1 MNIQSKIFNTTF
13 KGINQTL
20 LFPPPIF
27 LNLPIFPQMNNFPK
41 YKAINEPEENK
52 ENKYISKK
60 RGRKNKDFDLDN
72 TKIPQEK
79 KIHNKFSNDN
89 VKRRL
94 KALFHNYIINLLNN
108 LMKQKYN
115 VNKIKFVKIN
125 SKITKDIGIEYNR
138 KLLDKQIKDI
148 IINVS
153 DKYQN
158 KDNNKECLEYI
169 KKQKDNE
176 EINKIL
182 NMTYRDLYVNYYLK
196 SIKNEDSDSNS
207 YEEHK
212 EILLKEYGE
221 EYLNIFTEN
230 AEKFINFFTYG
241 KNRKSRKI
249 KETEITSHCSEN
261 EILETTNTNEQMN
274 QMSDDNIE
282 KYYMSKNMVSFSTQ
296 TDICDINTKII
307 TFA

>member
-1 MNIQSKIFNTTF
+1 MNVQSKIFNTTF

-20 LFPPPIF
+20 LFPPTL
-27 LNLPIFPQMNNFPK
+27 LNFQLFPQFNNFPK

-52 ENKYISKK
+52 ELCYISKK
-60 RGRKNKDFDLDN
+60 RGRKNKDFDKDDKN
-72 TKIPQEK
+72 KNKIQLER

-108 LMKQKYN
+108 LMKQKLK
-115 VNKIKFVKIN
+115 VNKIKFVKIS
-125 SKITKDIGIEYNR
+125 SKITKEIGIEYNR
-138 KLLDKQIKDI
+138 KLLGKQIKDI

-158 KDNNKECLEYI
+158 KDNNKECIEYI

-176 EINKIL
+176 EIIQIL
-182 NMTYRDLYVNYYLK
+182 NMTYRDLYSNYYLK
-196 SIKNEDSDSNS
+196 SIKNDMSDSNS

-212 EILLKEYGE
+212 ENLLKEYGK
-221 EYLNIFTEN
+221 EYLNIFIEN
-230 AEKFINFFTYG
+230 AEKFVDFFTYG
-241 KNRKSRKI
+241 KNRKSRKK
-249 KETEITSHCSEN
+249 KETEIISHCSEN
-261 EILETTNTNEQMN
+261 EMLETTNTNEQI
-274 QMSDDNIE
+274 SDDNIE
-282 KYYMSKNMVSFSTQ
+282 KYYLSKNMVSFSTQ

-307 TFA
+307 AFV